1 MLEAGDVVLAN
12 VQFADSFEVKKRP
25 AVVLFEE
32 FTNIVVAGITSNRK
46 MRGISLTRADG
57 AAKDSV
63 IKANYI
69 FTITEKA
76 ILKKLFRLSAEKRT
90 ELQRVLFRKL
100 QGLTA

>member
-1 MLEAGDVVLAN
+1 MPEAGDVVLAR

-25 AVVLFEE
+25 AVVLFGE
-32 FTNIVVAGITSNRK
+32 FTNIVVAGITSNTK
-46 MRGISLTRADG
+46 MRGISLARADG

-76 ILKKLFRLSAEKRT
+76 ISKKLFRLSAEKRA
-90 ELQRVLFRKL
+90 ELRRVLSGKL
-100 QGLTA
+100 EGLTS